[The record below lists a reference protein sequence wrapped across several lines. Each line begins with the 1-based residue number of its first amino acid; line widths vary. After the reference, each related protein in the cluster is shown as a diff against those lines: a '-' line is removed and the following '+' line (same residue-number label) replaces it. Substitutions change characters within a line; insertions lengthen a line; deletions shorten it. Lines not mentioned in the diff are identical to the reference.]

1 MNWNRTKVKNVSE
14 IDKTVKKTMI
24 YVISEKIIDIG

>member
-24 YVISEKIIDIG
+24 YVISEKVIDIG